1 MKMKKVEKFGSRNS
15 TVVPIPISLKVKLI
29 LSNPSLTNCD
39 MCLSGKAFALHT
51 KGQVFGCKRPKLF
64 KTSSKSSSAK
74 RLAQMS
80 ILRVRVFEKHKYFL
94 CYNMC
99 CTPRNPH
106 CSMVMSLEILQLFTG
121 KCDVSIPVKIIQRDE
136 KQHSNKLFLKIKL
149 TKELE
154 QFI

>member
-1 MKMKKVEKFGSRNS
+1 MKMKKVEKFGSRSS

-39 MCLSGKAFALHT
+39 MCLSGKAFALPRCLGA
-51 KGQVFGCKRPKLF
+51 KDRSC
-64 KTSSKSSSAK
+64 SKK
-74 RLAQMS
+74 V
-80 ILRVRVFEKHKYFL
+80 VRVPLPSAQRRCQSYGSAYLKKHKYFL

-136 KQHSNKLFLKIKL
+136 KTFPENR
-149 TKELE
+149 T
-154 QFI
+154 